1 MSRKEEKHHKKRKH
15 KKSKHKHKH
24 KKHKRHKKHKKRRH
38 KKRHRAAPSG
48 LPSLPTLEQ
57 NQYFMMQARVA
68 GLEQQLLAQ
77 AKQNKEPKM
86 SRAEEVDLLN
96 QVLEEQDK
104 QSRGRDRRKGSQGL
118 TEDEYAFFKKAQR
131 EQEVED
137 DLERGRNFPSD
148 LSGDSFESSLH
159 GDEAHRSTI
168 VSRPP
173 RSPSPAPAPEP
184 QAHHHEVQEFEEQHV
199 GVPRQE
205 YELQQAQ
212 QQPRSAR
219 LLAHTFEETAP
230 SLAEQLQEGTP
241 TPDRQ
246 RRATRRTTFIQDGP
260 MGNEPFL
267 QRGDDPFEQARGHE
281 RQSVARLTSKELEES
296 TRPTRP

>member
-1 MSRKEEKHHKKRKH
+1 MTRKEEKHHKKRKH
-15 KKSKHKHKH
+15 KKSKHKKDKKDKHKH
-24 KKHKRHKKHKKRRH
+24 KKYKHKKHKKRKH
-38 KKRHRAAPSG
+38 KKRHPAKPSG

-77 AKQNKEPKM
+77 AKQSKEPKL

-104 QSRGRDRRKGSQGL
+104 QSRGRDRTKGSQGL
-118 TEDEYAFFKKAQR
+118 TDEEYAFFKKAQR
-131 EQEVED
+131 ETEVEEE
-137 DLERGRNFPSD
+137 LERGRNFPRD
-148 LSGDSFESSLH
+148 LSGDTFETSLH
-159 GDEAHRSTI
+159 DDESHRSTI

-173 RSPSPAPAPEP
+173 RSPSPEPQPEP
-184 QAHHHEVQEFEEQHV
+184 HHQEVQEFEEEHV
-199 GVPRQE
+199 GVPREQ

-219 LLAHTFEETAP
+219 LLPRVHEETGP

-246 RRATRRTTFIQDGP
+246 RRANRRNTFIQDGP
-260 MGNEPFL
+260 MGTEPFL
-267 QRGDDPFEQARGHE
+267 QRGDDPFEQAQRQE
-281 RQSVARLTSKELEES
+281 RQSVARLTSKELEEA
-296 TRPTRP
+296 TRP